1 MPLDLVHGG
10 RIWSMAAGSGA
21 RQPHMARSQRRREQ
35 DATYEVGR
43 DLCASATTGLQA
55 ELAQGGGG
63 GSRARREEG
72 VQRRAATEGWCGTAG
87 IGTVLG
93 AVAQGTGWA

>member
-1 MPLDLVHGG
+1 
-10 RIWSMAAGSGA
+10 MAAGSGPW
-21 RQPHMARSQRRREQ
+21 QPHMARSQRRREQ
-35 DATYEVGR
+35 DATSEVGGVGLGR